1 MRRVIHWLLLPYLV
15 MLSGVVFAGSG
26 DDKYEHFTKET
37 PILEDPVVVAYINK
51 IGQRLAAEST
61 KPNIKYTFT
70 VLDSPQINAFA
81 HEGGYV
87 YINRGLLSYMRSE
100 AQLASVLAHE
110 IAHVTEDHIGR
121 SMRGAVLG
129 EIAAVLVGVATRSNE
144 VVEAARQLSA
154 ATTTGYGRD
163 RELEADI
170 VGARNM
176 VKVGYDPQAVVEML
190 SILKDTEIF
199 QKKKAADKGAS
210 RQTYHGLF
218 STHPRNDARLR
229 TAVSEAK
236 KAETGAKDPSADP
249 SEFRDIVDGLI
260 WGENFLSKEKKP
272 QRYSDM
278 KAKVRVDFPEEW
290 PWQEEDGQVVA
301 TAPEKLARISLSF
314 RSRTLQSPE
323 EFMHNELGVKKVE
336 RGKNISPSRLKG
348 FSAVIP
354 ALEGKPAQR
363 IAVVYYKLKAYVF
376 RGEIE
381 PGQDFDEFD
390 EAFNASIATF
400 RTITQ
405 REIDGQKPKR
415 LDYVQAT
422 KTTDFAALAK
432 ENKLGA
438 YGEEELLLLNG
449 LYPNGKPK
457 AGQWIKIIRQ

>member
-1 MRRVIHWLLLPYLV
+1 MNKMLHWLMLLCL
-15 MLSGVVFAGSG
+15 LTFTAVVFGGSG
-26 DDKYEHFTKET
+26 DEKFEHFTKET
-37 PILEDPVVVAYINK
+37 PPMEDPVVVAYVNK
-51 IGQRLAAEST
+51 IGQRLAAQSS

-70 VLDSPQINAFA
+70 VMDSPQINAFA

-87 YINRGLLSYMRSE
+87 YMNRGLLSYMRSE

-121 SMRGAVLG
+121 SVRGAILG
-129 EIAAVLVGVATRSNE
+129 EVAAVVAGVLTRSNE
-144 VVEAARQLSA
+144 VVDAARQLSA

-190 SILKDTEIF
+190 STLKDTETF
-199 QKKKAADKGAS
+199 SKKKAADKGAA
-210 RQTYHGLF
+210 RRTYHGLF

-236 KAETGAKDPSADP
+236 KAETGVPDPSADP
-249 SEFRDIVDGLI
+249 SEFRDIIDGLI

-272 QRYSDM
+272 ERYSDM
-278 KAKVRVDFPEEW
+278 KAKVRVDFPQEW
-290 PWQEEDGQVVA
+290 PWEEEDDVIVA
-301 TAPEKLARISLSF
+301 KAPEGLAKLSLSS

-323 EFMHNELGVKKVE
+323 EFLHNEMGVENIEKGAE
-336 RGKNISPSRLKG
+336 ISPARLKG

-354 ALEGKPAQR
+354 GVGDKSPER
-363 IAVVYYKLKAYVF
+363 IAVIYYKLKAYVF
-376 RGEIE
+376 RGVVE
-381 PGQDFDEFD
+381 PGQDFEEFD
-390 EAFNASIATF
+390 KSFNESIATF

-415 LDYVQAT
+415 IDYVRAT
-422 KTTDFAALAK
+422 ATTDFAALAK
-432 ENKLGA
+432 EHGLGA

-457 AGQWIKIIRQ
+457 VGQWIKIIR

>member
-1 MRRVIHWLLLPYLV
+1 MIKFCSSLLLSYLV
-15 MLSGVVFAGSG
+15 MFSSVLFAGSG
-26 DDKYEHFTKET
+26 DEKFAHFTKET
-37 PILEDPVVVAYINK
+37 PQLENPVVVAYVNK
-51 IGQRLAAEST
+51 IGQRLAAKSN

-121 SMRGAVLG
+121 SMRGAMMG
-129 EIAAVLVGVATRSNE
+129 ELLAIVAGVASRSNE
-144 VVEAARQLSA
+144 VIDAARQLSA

-176 VKVGYDPQAVVEML
+176 VRVGYNPQAVVEML
-190 SILKDTEIF
+190 SILKDTETF
-199 QKKKAADKGAS
+199 QKKKAADKGAA
-210 RQTYHGLF
+210 RQTYHGLY

-249 SEFRDIVDGLI
+249 SEFRDVVDGLI

-278 KAKVRVDFPEEW
+278 KARVRVDFPEEW
-290 PWQEEDGQVVA
+290 PWQKEGDLVIA
-301 TAPEKLARISLSF
+301 KAPENLARISFSS

-323 EFMHNELGVKKVE
+323 EFLHNELDVKSVE
-336 RGKNISPSRLKG
+336 QGSNISPSRLKG

-354 ALEGKPAQR
+354 ADGDKPEER
-363 IAVVYYKLKAYVF
+363 IAVIYYKLKAYVI

-381 PGQDFDEFD
+381 PGQNFDEFD
-390 EAFNASIATF
+390 EAFNATIATF

-415 LDYVQAT
+415 IEYIRAT
-422 KTTDFAALAK
+422 ATTDFAALAK
-432 ENKLGA
+432 ENQLGT

-449 LYPNGKPK
+449 LYPDRAPK
-457 AGQWIKIIRQ
+457 VGQWIKVIR

>member
-1 MRRVIHWLLLPYLV
+1 MHAGAAL
-15 MLSGVVFAGSG
+15 AGSG
-26 DDKYEHFTKET
+26 DEKYQNFIKQT
-37 PILEDPVVVAYINK
+37 PPMEAPVIVAYVNK
-51 IGQRLAAEST
+51 IGQRLAAKST
-61 KPNIKYTFT
+61 KPSIKYTFT

-110 IAHVTEDHIGR
+110 IAHITEDHIGR
-121 SMRGAVLG
+121 SIRGAMLG
-129 EIAAVLVGVATRSNE
+129 EVAAVLVGVATRSSE
-144 VVEAARQLSA
+144 VMEATRQLSA

-163 RELEADI
+163 RELEADV

-190 SILKDTEIF
+190 SILKDTETF
-199 QKKKAADKGAS
+199 QKQKAADKGAS

-236 KAETGAKDPSADP
+236 KAEAGVEDPSADP

-260 WGENFLSKEKKP
+260 WGENFLAKEKKP

-278 KAKVRVDFPEEW
+278 KAKVRVDFPEDW
-290 PWQEEDGQVVA
+290 PWQDVDGQVVA
-301 TAPEKLARISLSF
+301 TSPAKLAQISLSF

-323 EFMHNELGVKKVE
+323 EFMHNELGIKKVE
-336 RGKNISPSRLKG
+336 HGSEISPSRLKG

-354 ALEGKPAQR
+354 AVEGKPAQR

-376 RGEIE
+376 RGEID

-390 EAFNASIATF
+390 KAFNESIATF

-415 LDYVQAT
+415 IDYVRAT

-432 ENKLGA
+432 EHKLGT

-449 LYPNGKPK
+449 LYPNGKPE

>member
-1 MRRVIHWLLLPYLV
+1 MRVTSALLFACLL
-15 MLSGVVFAGSG
+15 MLSAAAFAGSG
-26 DDKYEHFTKET
+26 DDKFEHFTKET
-37 PILEDPVVVAYINK
+37 PILEDPVVVAYVNK

-87 YINRGLLSYMRSE
+87 YINRGLLMYMRSE

-121 SMRGAVLG
+121 SMRGAMMG
-129 EIAAVLVGVATRSNE
+129 ELLAIVAGVASRSNE
-144 VVEAARQLSA
+144 AMDAARQLSA
-154 ATTTGYGRD
+154 ATTKGYGRD

-190 SILKDTEIF
+190 SILKDTETF
-199 QKKKAADKGAS
+199 QKKKAADKGAA

-236 KAETGAKDPSADP
+236 KAEKGARDPSADP
-249 SEFRDIVDGLI
+249 SEFRDIVDGMI
-260 WGENFLSKEKKP
+260 WGENFLSKETKP

-278 KAKVRVDFPEEW
+278 KARVRIDFPEEW
-290 PWQEEDGQVVA
+290 PWQKEGDLIVA
-301 TAPEKLARISLSF
+301 NAPEKLARISLSS

-323 EFMHNELGVKKVE
+323 EFLHNELNVKSVE
-336 RGKNISPSRLKG
+336 QGSNISPSRLKG

-354 ALEGKPAQR
+354 ADGDKTETR
-363 IAVVYYKLKAYVF
+363 IAVIYYKLQAYVS

-390 EAFNASIATF
+390 KAFTASIETF

-415 LDYVQAT
+415 IDYVRAT
-422 KTTDFAALAK
+422 ATTDFAALAK
-432 ENKLGA
+432 EHKLGA

-457 AGQWIKIIRQ
+457 VGQWIKVIR